1 MDPLPHRWN
10 GADLEVWI
18 RAQPGARVTEVR
30 GIHAGAYK
38 IRLNARAIEGAAND
52 ALLDFLAAALQ
63 VPRRRCAIVSGE
75 TSRQKRVRIESPD
88 HAHAER
94 VLASW
99 AQTSS

>member
-10 GADLEVWI
+10 GADLEIWI
-18 RAQPGARVTEVR
+18 RAQPGARASDVR

-38 IRLNARAIEGAAND
+38 ISVNARAIEGAAND
-52 ALLDFLAAALQ
+52 ALLDFLAEALQ
-63 VPRRRCAIVSGE
+63 VPRRRCVLVSGHN
-75 TSRQKRVRIESPD
+75 SRQKRVRIESPD
-88 HAHAER
+88 RAHAEQ